1 MLVNTAETEQ
11 IQQDV
16 PRGFFT
22 MNINA
27 TSEQVV
33 VIVGAGIAGGNA
45 AVTLRE
51 EGWRGRIVLLGAEPG
66 IPFGRPPLSK
76 TYLRGEEDLAAWYVK
91 PADWYGDHDIELRTG
106 STVRQVDTALK
117 QLRLASGETVDYD
130 KLILC
135 TGGRNRNLAVPGATL
150 PGVHQLRTVAQCD
163 AIRQVAKPGAR
174 AVVVGMGF
182 IGSEVA
188 ASLRQVGLEV
198 SAVLPGAAPLAKVLG
213 NEVSAALAAIH
224 REHGVH
230 LVTNDEVISFEGGDR
245 VERVVT
251 AKGAQLACDLVV
263 VGVGIAPAVDA
274 LAGSTIALD
283 NGILVNARCQTSV
296 PDVFA
301 AGDVANLLHPVFGRV
316 RVEHFNN
323 AEKQGRAAAHAV
335 LGTLQAYEYIYS
347 FWSDQYEHKLE
358 YVGFARSWERIVLR
372 GSSDSRKFL
381 AFYLTQGVLQ
391 AAFGLNRGGDPELEA
406 DAELRV
412 CQDLIRGRIRLS
424 ESTLADDRVDLRSLN
439 AAPL

>member
-11 IQQDV
+11 GRQDV
-16 PRGFFT
+16 PRGLFT
-22 MNINA
+22 MNIHA
-27 TSEQVV
+27 TSEQIV
-33 VIVGAGIAGGNA
+33 VIFGAGLAGGNA

-51 EGWRGRIVLLGAEPG
+51 EGWRGPIVLLGAEPG
-66 IPFGRPPLSK
+66 MPFGRPPLSK
-76 TYLRGEEDLAAWYVK
+76 TYLRGEEDLAPWYVK
-91 PADWYGDHDIELRTG
+91 PADWYGEHDIELRTG

-117 QLRLASGETVDYD
+117 QLRLASGATVDYD

-150 PGVHQLRTVAQCD
+150 PGVYQLRTVAECD

-182 IGSEVA
+182 IGAEVA
-188 ASLRQVGLEV
+188 ASLRQMGLEV
-198 SAVLPGAAPLAKVLG
+198 TAVLPGAAPLAKVLG
-213 NEVSAALAAIH
+213 NEVSAVLAAIH

-230 LVTNDEVISFEGGDR
+230 LVTNDEVISFEGGDQ

-323 AEKQGRAAAHAV
+323 AEKQGRAVARAV
-335 LGTLQAYEYIYS
+335 LGNLQAYEYIYS
-347 FWSDQYEHKLE
+347 FWSDRYEHKLE
-358 YVGFARSWERIVLR
+358 YVGFARNWERMVLR

-391 AAFGLNRGGDPELEA
+391 ATFGLNRGGDPELEA
-406 DAELRV
+406 DAELRA

-424 ESTLADDRVDLRSLN
+424 EATLADDRVDLRSLN
-439 AAPL
+439 PAPL

>member
-1 MLVNTAETEQ
+1 MNANVTGEQ
-11 IQQDV
+11 I
-16 PRGFFT
+16 
-22 MNINA
+22 
-27 TSEQVV
+27 V
-33 VIVGAGIAGGNA
+33 VIAGTGFAGGNA

-76 TYLRGEEDLAAWYVK
+76 TYLRGEEDLSAGHGK
-91 PADWYGDHDIELRTG
+91 PGDWDGTDAVELRTA

-130 KLILC
+130 KLVLC
-135 TGGRNRNLAVPGATL
+135 TGGRNRNLAVPRATL
-150 PGVHQLRTVAQCD
+150 PGVYQLRTVAQCD
-163 AIRQVAKPGAR
+163 AIRQVAKPGAL

-198 SAVLPGAAPLAKVLG
+198 TAVLPGAAPLAKVLG

-230 LVTNDEVISFEGGDR
+230 LVTNDQVISFEGGDQ
-245 VERVVT
+245 VELVVT

-301 AGDVANLLHPVFGRV
+301 AGDVANLLHPVFSRV

-323 AEKQGRAAAHAV
+323 AEKQGRAVARAV

-358 YVGFARSWERIVLR
+358 YVGFARSWERMVLR
-372 GSSDSRKFL
+372 GSSDRPISVKVTKKY
-381 AFYLTQGVLQ
+381 AVPY
-391 AAFGLNRGGDPELEA
+391 N
-406 DAELRV
+406 
-412 CQDLIRGRIRLS
+412 
-424 ESTLADDRVDLRSLN
+424 
-439 AAPL
+439 

>member
-1 MLVNTAETEQ
+1 
-11 IQQDV
+11 
-16 PRGFFT
+16 

-27 TSEQVV
+27 TGKQMV
-33 VIVGAGIAGGNA
+33 VIVGAGLAGGNA

-51 EGWRGRIVLLGAEPG
+51 EGWRGRIVLLSAEPG

-76 TYLRGEEDLAAWYVK
+76 TYLRGEEELAAWYVK
-91 PADWYGDHDIELRTG
+91 PADWYGEHDIELRTG

-135 TGGRNRNLAVPGATL
+135 TGGRNRNLAVPGASL
-150 PGVHQLRTVAQCD
+150 PGIYQLRTVAECD

-188 ASLRQVGLEV
+188 ASLRQMGLEV

-213 NEVSAALAAIH
+213 NEVSAVLAALH
-224 REHGVH
+224 HEHGVR
-230 LVTNDEVISFEGGDR
+230 LVTDDQVIGFEGGDR

-251 AKGAQLACDLVV
+251 AKGARLACDLVV
-263 VGVGIAPAVDA
+263 VGVGIAPATDA
-274 LAGSTIALD
+274 LAGSGIALD
-283 NGILVNARCQTSV
+283 NGILVDARCQTSV

-323 AEKQGRAAAHAV
+323 AEKQGRAVARAV

-358 YVGFARSWERIVLR
+358 YVGFARSWEQIVLR
-372 GSSDSRKFL
+372 GSYDSRRFL
-381 AFYLTQGVLQ
+381 AFYLTQGILR
-391 AAFGLNRGGDPELEA
+391 AACGLNRGGDPELEA
-406 DAELRV
+406 DAELRM
-412 CQDLIRGRIRLS
+412 CQELIRGRIRLS
-424 ESTLADDRVDLRSLN
+424 EAALADDRVDLRSLN
-439 AAPL
+439 PAPL